1 MRTKNLTSVITLGL
15 LLAACSCDKQQGGEV
30 SVTDKI
36 ELSVKELTLDA
47 AGTPQTIKV
56 TADHEWGT
64 RVSDKWLRVTPGSST
79 DREASITI
87 SAEPNP
93 LGTPRTSEV
102 RFMAAGA
109 RASLSVTQEGGE
121 ASADDPIAPEGY
133 KLVWH
138 DEFASGSEPDPT
150 YWTHEVQGAGWVNN
164 ELQNYVVGE
173 INGQRVTEVSNGT
186 LKITALK
193 EGGKVYSGR
202 IYAQVGTGWRY
213 GIFEAKIK
221 LPTGKGTWPAFWMM
235 PVNNDFAANPWPKC
249 GEIDI
254 MEEVGYNQ
262 NFTSSSIH
270 TKSFNHVMNTQKTAE
285 RKTDKADSEFHVYKL
300 EWTKDYIQTYVDDE
314 PLLRFDNDGA
324 GNVDTWPFD
333 KPFYLILN
341 LAWGGAWGGAH
352 GVDEAALPAT
362 MEVDYIR
369 VYQAK

>member
-1 MRTKNLTSVITLGL
+1 MRTNNLTLVITLGL

-56 TADHEWGT
+56 TADHEWGA
-64 RVSDKWLRVTPGSST
+64 RVSDRWLSVTPGSST
-79 DREASITI
+79 DREASIEI

-102 RFMAAGA
+102 RFMAGGA

-164 ELQNYVVGE
+164 ELQNYVAGE

-270 TKSFNHVMNTQKTAE
+270 TKSYNHVINTQKTAE

-362 MEVDYIR
+362 MEVDYVR